1 MSHVRPITWIHLQ
14 NRALPNGTWHMFK
27 RVRLFARQ
35 KHPMK
40 SFRATLCLVLCCE
53 IARFLIVVHWNTLWD
68 DYWVSTNESNLPERG
83 RCSLV
88 LFMLMR
94 TVVRIDD
101 DLKLFQAFEGTFTTA
116 SHRDE
121 FNFCCFGQ
129 AFWRVPV
136 PVGPSRGCC
145 IFMYWCILTVFL
157 LYSYSI
163 LTFRNSGRWKIWW
176 SLHECWVYALLKSLR
191 FMNMQQLNSFWIPTW
206 FYCWKK

>member
-157 LYSYSI
+157 
-163 LTFRNSGRWKIWW
+163 
-176 SLHECWVYALLKSLR
+176 
-191 FMNMQQLNSFWIPTW
+191 
-206 FYCWKK
+206 

>member
-1 MSHVRPITWIHLQ
+1 MLSALLWNCKVSNRRPL
-14 NRALPNGTWHMFK
+14 
-27 RVRLFARQ
+27 
-35 KHPMK
+35 KHPVRWLL
-40 SFRATLCLVLCCE
+40 S
-53 IARFLIVVHWNTLWD
+53 
-68 DYWVSTNESNLPERG
+68 STNESNLPERG

-163 LTFRNSGRWKIWW
+163 LTVKPTVFMSFSKLRKVEDLVVSARML
-176 SLHECWVYALLKSLR
+176 SLRSAQVLALYEYAAAQFILDPYMILLLKKIRFLDSFLLPFRVETSLQHKSSHFR
-191 FMNMQQLNSFWIPTW
+191 WLNS
-206 FYCWKK
+206 